1 MRSLR
6 AVVPRSLP
14 FAIACLWLAALAAA
28 EPEPGR
34 TLDDA
39 ALHRLLVSELAA
51 ALDGSRRL
59 VPLPRNVSGVVIGP
73 GGEPCFMVPPVHA
86 AQQDALTA
94 AVARAAREEP
104 GFRVLWGTQFLGQ
117 DGDRSLVMNVGPDA
131 TVAVIEDG
139 ASRTVS
145 LPRGRQPAQAFR
157 LGKRW
162 VFLTSAGIVSEG
174 EGEAWEGSDVF
185 TSSRWTRMLRS
196 GDDGLV
202 VLDMQSRQQA
212 AGTVTRGILAGDTWT
227 IDTLTVPDADAC
239 QTIVRLA
246 DGRWLA
252 IGQRIAEV
260 QGKRPQRPT
269 EQQILQAVEAAR
281 AGDWPT
287 LEPLLEKITAQTSNE
302 TAGLANLLQQ
312 LPDRSLALRSLTMR
326 LESTRRD
333 LARSQATE
341 GLTPG
346 QAARVSEL
354 LAACDA
360 QLRATAT
367 GLAEA
372 APDVF
377 SRSPGVIAAMLRSG
391 MQFYRGQW
399 IKVVEVLRQENVDS
413 ALLRVRLGDEGQGG
427 GSMALARLEP
437 NGNLRIVAKLSDDVM
452 APAHGI
458 AGQISTLVATGEDT
472 AYAAVGTRGLARL
485 SAAGTTWLE
494 TGGLPAGLMQVLGV
508 DRRGRVFLRQMVN
521 KPRDRQMT
529 DPGVLWVLTPDAAA
543 AEPEPVVGW
552 PMFGQPVVDADGS
565 IWFLRQTVFASPTSS
580 GGPVVPADAA
590 RPGVEI
596 RRIEPKSAADAEQ
609 IAGQPGR
616 PAGEQATTSR
626 LCRLKSPTL
635 LAEYA
640 LPLSPAVPA
649 LVAGR
654 DAVCIEGQ
662 RGRGDAQVVVVGDS
676 VHRGRDLHA
685 LAETAFDT
693 LLNAAPES
701 VLPGPWCGVLHSEAP
716 NVGPQIL
723 RTKDLLWVNAEGR
736 VEVYAKGRPL
746 AVHDRL
752 ALRNVRLNAP
762 RIIGPLRAADG
773 RPRVL
778 LGAMNANVEQFVWL
792 TAGERGLEIEQAGPC
807 PAWPESAVRDG
818 VTDGLPLVAEDRS
831 TVYVNH
837 RAGRVWQLLGP
848 QDCRPFADAG
858 APILAVPGG
867 GFLAWRPLHTR
878 SGVRVCTAGGRHD
891 VPVLFTRHLD
901 PVAFVANGR
910 LLCLA
915 PDGLALLAPDP
926 RQGYVVE
933 TTRRLPDGFAPTS
946 YVGRLGDADVITAI
960 DRRQQPHVLVVR
972 PTTSR

>member
-1 MRSLR
+1 
-6 AVVPRSLP
+6 
-14 FAIACLWLAALAAA
+14 
-28 EPEPGR
+28 
-34 TLDDA
+34 
-39 ALHRLLVSELAA
+39 
-51 ALDGSRRL
+51 
-59 VPLPRNVSGVVIGP
+59 
-73 GGEPCFMVPPVHA
+73 
-86 AQQDALTA
+86 
-94 AVARAAREEP
+94 
-104 GFRVLWGTQFLGQ
+104 
-117 DGDRSLVMNVGPDA
+117 
-131 TVAVIEDG
+131 
-139 ASRTVS
+139 
-145 LPRGRQPAQAFR
+145 
-157 LGKRW
+157 
-162 VFLTSAGIVSEG
+162 
-174 EGEAWEGSDVF
+174 
-185 TSSRWTRMLRS
+185 
-196 GDDGLV
+196 
-202 VLDMQSRQQA
+202 
-212 AGTVTRGILAGDTWT
+212 
-227 IDTLTVPDADAC
+227 
-239 QTIVRLA
+239 
-246 DGRWLA
+246 
-252 IGQRIAEV
+252 
-260 QGKRPQRPT
+260 
-269 EQQILQAVEAAR
+269 
-281 AGDWPT
+281 
-287 LEPLLEKITAQTSNE
+287 
-302 TAGLANLLQQ
+302 
-312 LPDRSLALRSLTMR
+312 
-326 LESTRRD
+326 
-333 LARSQATE
+333 
-341 GLTPG
+341 
-346 QAARVSEL
+346 
-354 LAACDA
+354 
-360 QLRATAT
+360 
-367 GLAEA
+367 
-372 APDVF
+372 
-377 SRSPGVIAAMLRSG
+377 
-391 MQFYRGQW
+391 
-399 IKVVEVLRQENVDS
+399 
-413 ALLRVRLGDEGQGG
+413 
-427 GSMALARLEP
+427 
-437 NGNLRIVAKLSDDVM
+437 
-452 APAHGI
+452 
-458 AGQISTLVATGEDT
+458 
-472 AYAAVGTRGLARL
+472 
-485 SAAGTTWLE
+485 
-494 TGGLPAGLMQVLGV
+494 
-508 DRRGRVFLRQMVN
+508 
-521 KPRDRQMT
+521 
-529 DPGVLWVLTPDAAA
+529 
-543 AEPEPVVGW
+543 
-552 PMFGQPVVDADGS
+552 MFGQPVVDADGS

-609 IAGQPGR
+609 IAGQPVR

>member
-14 FAIACLWLAALAAA
+14 FAIACLWLASLVAA

-73 GGEPCFMVPPVHA
+73 GGEPCFMVPAVHST
-86 AQQDALTA
+86 QHDALAT

-104 GFRVLWGTQFLGQ
+104 GFRLLWGTQLLGH
-117 DGDRSLVMNVGPDA
+117 DGDRALVMNVGPEA

-145 LPRGRQPAQAFR
+145 LPRGRQPVQATR

-162 VFLTSAGIVSEG
+162 VFLTSAGIVTEG
-174 EGEAWEGSDVF
+174 EAEAWEGSEVF
-185 TSSRWTRMLRS
+185 TASPWTRMLRS
-196 GDDGLV
+196 GTDGLV
-202 VLDMQSRQQA
+202 VLDMQSRLQA
-212 AGTVTRGILAGDTWT
+212 ADTVTRGIRAGDEWK
-227 IDTLTVPDADAC
+227 IDTFALPDANAWR
-239 QTIVRLA
+239 TIVRLA

-252 IGQRIAEV
+252 IGQRIVEV
-260 QGKRPQRPT
+260 GGERTPRPT
-269 EQQILQAVEAAR
+269 EQQVTLAVEAAR

-287 LEPLLEKITAQTSNE
+287 LESLLEKITAQPSTE
-302 TAGLANLLQQ
+302 TQGLANLLQQ

-413 ALLRVRLGDEGQGG
+413 ALLRVMLGDDSRGG
-427 GSMALARLEP
+427 GTTAVARLEP
-437 NGNLRIVAKLSDDVM
+437 NGNLRIVAELFED
-452 APAHGI
+452 AITAHSI
-458 AGQISTLVATGEDT
+458 AGQQSTFFASGADT
-472 AYAAVGTRGLARL
+472 AYAAVGGRGLARL

-494 TGGLPAGLMQVLGV
+494 TGGLPAGLVQVLAV

-609 IAGQPGR
+609 IAGQPVR

-746 AVHDRL
+746 AVNDRL

-960 DRRQQPHVLVVR
+960 DRRQQPHVLVLR
-972 PTTSR
+972 PTTRR

>member
-746 AVHDRL
+746 AVNDRL

>member
-565 IWFLRQTVFASPTSS
+565 IWFLRQTVFASPT
-580 GGPVVPADAA
+580 
-590 RPGVEI
+590 
-596 RRIEPKSAADAEQ
+596 
-609 IAGQPGR
+609 
-616 PAGEQATTSR
+616 
-626 LCRLKSPTL
+626 
-635 LAEYA
+635 
-640 LPLSPAVPA
+640 
-649 LVAGR
+649 
-654 DAVCIEGQ
+654 
-662 RGRGDAQVVVVGDS
+662 
-676 VHRGRDLHA
+676 
-685 LAETAFDT
+685 
-693 LLNAAPES
+693 
-701 VLPGPWCGVLHSEAP
+701 
-716 NVGPQIL
+716 
-723 RTKDLLWVNAEGR
+723 
-736 VEVYAKGRPL
+736 
-746 AVHDRL
+746 
-752 ALRNVRLNAP
+752 
-762 RIIGPLRAADG
+762 
-773 RPRVL
+773 
-778 LGAMNANVEQFVWL
+778 
-792 TAGERGLEIEQAGPC
+792 
-807 PAWPESAVRDG
+807 
-818 VTDGLPLVAEDRS
+818 
-831 TVYVNH
+831 
-837 RAGRVWQLLGP
+837 
-848 QDCRPFADAG
+848 
-858 APILAVPGG
+858 
-867 GFLAWRPLHTR
+867 
-878 SGVRVCTAGGRHD
+878 
-891 VPVLFTRHLD
+891 
-901 PVAFVANGR
+901 
-910 LLCLA
+910 
-915 PDGLALLAPDP
+915 
-926 RQGYVVE
+926 
-933 TTRRLPDGFAPTS
+933 
-946 YVGRLGDADVITAI
+946 
-960 DRRQQPHVLVVR
+960 
-972 PTTSR
+972 